1 MVLKIADNTHVIV
14 GGIISGKS
22 IKYTRNNKTMAFI
35 TVEDLTGTIEV
46 IIFPRDYDK
55 YQSKIEVDSK
65 VYIVGHVSVEDEQN
79 GKIICEKVIPFDEVK
94 KELWLQFASK
104 EEYAKMEGAIYDLIK
119 TSDGN
124 DEIVIYVKDVKAIK
138 RLGKN
143 YSVKVENGLIEYLN
157 DLINEENVKV
167 VEKNIENIR

>member
-1 MVLKIADNTHVIV
+1 
-14 GGIISGKS
+14 
-22 IKYTRNNKTMAFI
+22 NKTMAFI

-55 YQSKIEVDSK
+55 YQGKIEVDSK